1 MSNEEARR
9 PLKVRSSGWSKNIA
23 SYLSKKSI
31 TPNQIS
37 VVSIVFSIFSAFFIL
52 KISSATSFEKW
63 LFPILAALF
72 IQMRLLC
79 NLFDGMVAL
88 EGGKSTKSGEL
99 YNDIP
104 DRVSDSII
112 FIALG
117 YSLSTMSWSVELG
130 YLAALF
136 AMMTAY
142 VRLLGSSM
150 GAGSCFK
157 GPMAKQHRM
166 ATLTISLILTSFE
179 SILFE
184 QNYILFIALIIIT
197 LGSFLTIINRTY
209 SIYKIM
215 ERKQDV

>member
-1 MSNEEARR
+1 MSNEDSRR
-9 PLKVRSSGWSKNIA
+9 PLKVRGATWSKKIA
-23 SYLSKKSI
+23 SYLSKKDI

-37 VVSIVFSIFSAFFIL
+37 LASIVFSIFAAIFIL
-52 KISSATSFEKW
+52 LIPTASSS
-63 LFPILAALF
+63 LQDIVYPLLAAIF

-104 DRVSDSII
+104 DRVSDSIL

-117 YSLSTMSWSVELG
+117 YSLTSFSFSVELG

-142 VRLLGSSM
+142 IRVLGSSM
-150 GAGSCFK
+150 NAGACFK

-166 ATLTISLILTSFE
+166 AILTFSLIISIFE
-179 SILFE
+179 TIVFE
-184 QNYILFIALIIIT
+184 QNFILFIALIIIT
-197 LGSFLTIINRTY
+197 IGSFLTVLNRTY
-209 SIYKIM
+209 FIYKTL
-215 ERKQDV
+215 EGK

>member
-1 MSNEEARR
+1 MSNNTTRR
-9 PLKVRSSGWSKNIA
+9 PLKVRSALWSQKIA

-37 VVSIVFSIFSAFFIL
+37 VASVVFAFLSALFIL
-52 KISSATSFEKW
+52 LIPSALSYEKW
-63 LFPILAALF
+63 LYPILAALF

-104 DRVSDSII
+104 DRISDSII
-112 FIALG
+112 FIAIG
-117 YSLSTMSWSVELG
+117 YSVSVVSWGLELG
-130 YLAALF
+130 YFAALI

-142 VRLLGSSM
+142 IRVLGASM

-166 ATLTISLILTSFE
+166 AVLTFALLITPLEMIFT
-179 SILFE
+179 E
-184 QNYILFIALIIIT
+184 QHYALLLALIIISI
-197 LGSFLTIINRTY
+197 GSFVTVLNRTHT
-209 SIYKIM
+209 IYATLEGK
-215 ERKQDV
+215 

>member
-1 MSNEEARR
+1 MSNESTRR
-9 PLKVRSSGWSKNIA
+9 PLKVRGAGWSKAIA
-23 SYLSKKSI
+23 SNLSKKNI

-37 VVSIVFSIFSAFFIL
+37 IASIFFTMFSSIFIL
-52 KISSATSFEKW
+52 LIPSAVSYQTW

-117 YSLSTMSWSVELG
+117 YSISIISWGAELG

-142 VRLLGSSM
+142 IRVLGSSM
-150 GAGSCFK
+150 GADSCFK

-166 ATLTISLILTSFE
+166 AILTISLILSPFE
-179 SILFE
+179 VLLFD
-184 QNYILFIALIIIT
+184 QTYMLFIALMLIT
-197 LGSFLTIINRTY
+197 FGSLLTILNRIY
-209 SIYKIM
+209 SIYKNI
-215 ERKQDV
+215 EGK

>member
-1 MSNEEARR
+1 MSNESTRR
-9 PLKVRSSGWSKNIA
+9 PLKVRGAGWSKAIA

-37 VVSIVFSIFSAFFIL
+37 VASIFFAIFSAICIVSIPSA
-52 KISSATSFEKW
+52 ISYQVW

-117 YSLSTMSWSVELG
+117 YSISVVTWSVELG

-142 VRLLGSSM
+142 VRVLGSSM
-150 GAGSCFK
+150 GAESCFK

-166 ATLTISLILTSFE
+166 AILTLSLILSPFE
-179 SILFE
+179 ILFFA
-184 QNYILFIALIIIT
+184 QSYILFIALFVIAF
-197 LGSFLTIINRTY
+197 GSFITVLNRTY
-209 SIYKIM
+209 SIYKNI
-215 ERKQDV
+215 EGK

>member
-1 MSNEEARR
+1 MSNESTRR
-9 PLKVRSSGWSKNIA
+9 PLKVRGAGWSKAIA
-23 SYLSKKSI
+23 SNLSKKNI

-37 VVSIVFSIFSAFFIL
+37 IASIFFTMFSSIFIL
-52 KISSATSFEKW
+52 LIPSAVSYQTW

-117 YSLSTMSWSVELG
+117 YSISIISWGVELG

-142 VRLLGSSM
+142 IRVLGSSM
-150 GAGSCFK
+150 GADSCFK

-166 ATLTISLILTSFE
+166 AILTISLILSPFE
-179 SILFE
+179 VLLFD
-184 QNYILFIALIIIT
+184 QTYMLFIALMLIT
-197 LGSFLTIINRTY
+197 FGSLLTILNRIY
-209 SIYKIM
+209 SIYKNI
-215 ERKQDV
+215 EGK

>member
-1 MSNEEARR
+1 MSHEESRR
-9 PLKVRSSGWSKNIA
+9 PLKVRSTAWSKNIA
-23 SYLSKKSI
+23 SFLSKQNI

-37 VVSIVFSIFSAFFIL
+37 LASIFFSILASICILLITKSETNTNIWVWSILSAV
-52 KISSATSFEKW
+52 
-63 LFPILAALF
+63 F

-104 DRVSDSII
+104 DRVSDSIL

-117 YSLSTMSWSVELG
+117 YSTSYIEIG
-130 YLAALF
+130 YLASLF

-142 VRLLGSSM
+142 VRVLGASM
-150 GAGSCFK
+150 NAGSIFI

-166 ATLTISLILTSFE
+166 AILTICSLITPLENMFIEHSYYVLSFA
-179 SILFE
+179 
-184 QNYILFIALIIIT
+184 LFIIM
-197 LGSFLTIINRTY
+197 LGSVLTVVNRAY
-209 SIYKIM
+209 NIYKIL
-215 ERKQDV
+215 EAK

>member
-1 MSNEEARR
+1 MSANNRR
-9 PLKVRSSGWSKNIA
+9 PLKVRETNWSKQIA
-23 SYLSKKSI
+23 SYLSKKDI

-37 VVSIVFSIFSAFFIL
+37 TASIFFAIL
-52 KISSATSFEKW
+52 ASICLWLIPSKPSLNLW
-63 LFPILAALF
+63 LFSLLAAVF

-104 DRVSDSII
+104 DRISDSILFI
-112 FIALG
+112 VLGYALSDISSLSIALG
-117 YSLSTMSWSVELG
+117 YF
-130 YLAALF
+130 AALF

-150 GAGSCFK
+150 GAKSYFI

-166 ATLTISLILTSFE
+166 ALLTFALILTPFE
-179 SILFE
+179 VTFFHHR
-184 QNYILFIALIIIT
+184 YILFFALVVITVGALIT
-197 LGSFLTIINRTY
+197 VINR
-209 SIYKIM
+209 IYHIYQ
-215 ERKQDV
+215 ELEEA

>member
-9 PLKVRSSGWSKNIA
+9 PLKVRGASWSKNIA
-23 SYLSKKSI
+23 SFLSKKSI

-37 VVSIVFSIFSAFFIL
+37 IASIVASIIASIFIL
-52 KISSATSFEKW
+52 LIPNATSSAQW

-72 IQMRLLC
+72 IQLRLLC

-99 YNDIP
+99 FNDIP
-104 DRVSDSII
+104 DRVSDSIL

-117 YSLSTMSWSVELG
+117 YSLSSFTFAIELG
-130 YLAALF
+130 FLAALF

-142 VRLLGSSM
+142 VRVLGASM
-150 GAGSCFK
+150 NAGSCFK

-166 ATLTISLILTSFE
+166 ALLTISLLITSVNSF
-179 SILFE
+179 FFD
-184 QNYILFIALIIIT
+184 QNYILFIALIFIA
-197 LGSFLTIINRTY
+197 LGSFVTVLNRTY
-209 SIYKIM
+209 TIYNTLEMK
-215 ERKQDV
+215 

>member
-1 MSNEEARR
+1 MSNESTRR
-9 PLKVRSSGWSKNIA
+9 PLKVRGAGWSKAIA
-23 SYLSKKSI
+23 SYLSKKNI

-37 VVSIVFSIFSAFFIL
+37 VASIFFAMFSAIFIL
-52 KISSATSFEKW
+52 LIPSAVSYQTW
-63 LFPILAALF
+63 LFPILAAFF

-117 YSLSTMSWSVELG
+117 YSVSVISWSVELG

-142 VRLLGSSM
+142 VRVLGSSM
-150 GAGSCFK
+150 GADSCFK

-166 ATLTISLILTSFE
+166 ALLTVSLILSPFE
-179 SILFE
+179 ILLFN
-184 QNYILFIALIIIT
+184 QSYILFIALLIIT
-197 LGSFLTIINRTY
+197 LGSFITVLNRTY
-209 SIYKIM
+209 SIYKNI
-215 ERKQDV
+215 EES

>member
-1 MSNEEARR
+1 MSGIQSRR
-9 PLKVRSSGWSKNIA
+9 PLKVRETTWSKNIA
-23 SYLSKKSI
+23 IYLSKKDI

-37 VVSIVFSIFSAFFIL
+37 LASIFFSLMAALCIIVPD
-52 KISSATSFEKW
+52 KTSVEIWFYS
-63 LFPILAALF
+63 ILAALF

-79 NLFDGMVAL
+79 NLFDGMVAM

-104 DRVSDSII
+104 DRVSDSIL

-117 YSLSTMSWSVELG
+117 YSISSIELG

-142 VRLLGSSM
+142 VRVLGASM
-150 GAGSCFK
+150 NAGSIFK

-166 ATLTISLILTSFE
+166 AILTMGLVLTPFE
-179 SILFE
+179 TLFFS
-184 QNYILFIALIIIT
+184 QSYLLSAPA
-197 LGSFLTIINRTY
+197 
-209 SIYKIM
+209 
-215 ERKQDV
+215 

>member
-1 MSNEEARR
+1 MSEESTRR
-9 PLKVRSSGWSKNIA
+9 PLKVRGAAWSQKIA
-23 SYLSKKSI
+23 RYLSKKSI

-37 VVSIVFSIFSAFFIL
+37 IASIVFSIFAAIFI
-52 KISSATSFEKW
+52 IWMPSSQSYQTW
-63 LFPILAALF
+63 LFPILAAIF

-99 YNDIP
+99 FNDIP

-112 FIALG
+112 FISIG
-117 YSLSTMSWSVELG
+117 YSASTIDWSMELG

-142 VRLLGSSM
+142 VRVLGSSM
-150 GAGSCFK
+150 DGNSCFK

-166 ATLTISLILTSFE
+166 AITTIALLLCSLESFLIE
-179 SILFE
+179 QSSILFM
-184 QNYILFIALIIIT
+184 ALIIIT
-197 LGSFLTIINRTY
+197 VGSFITVLNRTY
-209 SIYKIM
+209 FIYKTI
-215 ERKQDV
+215 EGK

>member
-1 MSNEEARR
+1 MSDTPSRR
-9 PLKVRSSGWSKNIA
+9 PLKVRDATWSKNIA
-23 SYLSKKSI
+23 SYLSRQNI

-37 VVSIVFSIFSAFFIL
+37 IMSIVFSL
-52 KISSATSFEKW
+52 
-63 LFPILAALF
+63 LAALCIIVPDKSTADVWPYSLLAALL

-79 NLFDGMVAL
+79 NLFDGMVAM

-104 DRVSDSII
+104 DRVSDSIL

-117 YSLSTMSWSVELG
+117 YAISSIELG

-142 VRLLGSSM
+142 VRVLGASM
-150 GAGSCFK
+150 NAGSVFK

-166 ATLTISLILTSFE
+166 ALMTIGLILTPLETLF
-179 SILFE
+179 FE
-184 QNYILFIALIIIT
+184 QSYLLYGVLVIIVS
-197 LGSFLTIINRTY
+197 GSVLTVLNRIY
-209 SIYKIM
+209 SIYSALETKV
-215 ERKQDV
+215 E

>member
-1 MSNEEARR
+1 MSDENRRR
-9 PLKVRSSGWSKNIA
+9 PLKVRGATWSNKVA
-23 SYLSKKSI
+23 SYLSQKSI

-37 VVSIVFSIFSAFFIL
+37 IASIVFAIFSAICISFIP
-52 KISSATSFEKW
+52 SAVSYQSW

-117 YSLSTMSWSVELG
+117 YAITTVSWGVALG

-142 VRLLGSSM
+142 VRVLGSSM
-150 GAGSCFK
+150 GADSCFK

-166 ATLTISLILTSFE
+166 AVLTFSLLLSPFETLIFDQS
-179 SILFE
+179 
-184 QNYILFIALIIIT
+184 YILLIALIVIAF
-197 LGSFLTIINRTY
+197 GSFLTVLNRIYT
-209 SIYKIM
+209 IYKNI
-215 ERKQDV
+215 EGK

>member
-1 MSNEEARR
+1 MSNEKRR
-9 PLKVRSSGWSKNIA
+9 PLKVRGARWSKAIA
-23 SYLSKKSI
+23 SYLSKKDI

-37 VVSIVFSIFSAFFIL
+37 IVSIFFAICSALFIL
-52 KISSATSFEKW
+52 LIPFAESYQIW
-63 LFPILAALF
+63 LFPILSAFF
-72 IQMRLLC
+72 IQMRLLS

-104 DRVSDSII
+104 DRVSDSML

-117 YSLSTMSWSVELG
+117 YSMSLTSWDIEIG

-142 VRLLGSSM
+142 VRVLGSSM
-150 GAGSCFK
+150 GADSCFK

-166 ATLTISLILTSFE
+166 AVLTISLVLSPFE
-179 SILFE
+179 IILFN
-184 QNYILFIALIIIT
+184 QSYILFIALVVIV
-197 LGSFLTIINRTY
+197 LGSFVTVLNRIYT
-209 SIYKIM
+209 IYKNI
-215 ERKQDV
+215 EDK